1 MRIHLCAFLLP
12 FLLRRFTFYRC
23 AFKTLLIIFAQR
35 RVLLSRILIFVI
47 NVCANARLWVA
58 RIFFELCE
66 L

>member
-23 AFKTLLIIFAQR
+23 AFKTLLIIFAQG
-35 RVLLSRILIFVI
+35 RVLLSRILVFVI
-47 NVCANARLWVA
+47 KVCANARLSVA
-58 RIFFELCE
+58 QFFELCE